1 MKAPEQLKGSVRSLA
16 KKNGLSSQAVLQMF
30 FFERILERLSCSK
43 YKDNFVLK
51 GGLLISSM
59 IGVNERTTMDMD
71 TTVRGIPMEE
81 EEVERIIKEILA
93 TDVNDGI
100 EMMYDKIGPIRE
112 DDDYNNFRVYFFAKY
127 GKINNP
133 MKIDITVGDEI
144 TPAAIEY
151 HYKTIFSDSDIDVKA
166 YNLETILAEKYE
178 SVISKNIATTRARDF
193 YDLHVLYR
201 IYRDKINYKLL
212 AYAVQ
217 KTSGR
222 RGTLD
227 DLAEWRDICDEM
239 RDEPALL
246 TLWKQYCNDNMY
258 AADIQFSDTIDTVIS
273 IGEQIAEVY
282 P

>member
-1 MKAPEQLKGSVRSLA
+1 
-16 KKNGLSSQAVLQMF
+16 
-30 FFERILERLSCSK
+30 
-43 YKDNFVLK
+43 
-51 GGLLISSM
+51 
-59 IGVNERTTMDMD
+59 
-71 TTVRGIPMEE
+71 MEE

-100 EMMYDKIGPIRE
+100 EMMYDKIGPILE